1 MNTITPAKKPEI
13 TYIEPESP
21 KQPDWGKLMFALLF
35 FAAVIYAAFNME
47 DFVVEN
53 EGQLELS
60 SKRKAKLE
68 KELNEIDNAVQ
79 YALIV
84 DFSGEF
90 PCLNCGDRTTI
101 FLNKGETWKYGTTRL
116 GEKGRY
122 QSTPFDD
129 RLIFVPQF
137 FGNYSECLKVEKIK
151 IYNYV
156 LLPEN
161 QKRELPTVR
170 PPGNPYDN

>member
-79 YALIV
+79 YALIAQQP
-84 DFSGEF
+84 GEY
-90 PCLNCGDRTTI
+90 PCLNCGESNTI
-101 FLNKGETWKYGTTRL
+101 YLEIGEVWKYGTTRI
-116 GEKGRY
+116 GENKRY
-122 QSTPFDD
+122 QSKPPDE
-129 RLIFVPQF
+129 RLQFVSQF
-137 FGNYSECLKVEKIK
+137 FGNYAECLKMEKIK
-151 IYNYV
+151 IYHYV

-161 QKRELPTVR
+161 QKRATPLVR
-170 PPGNPYDN
+170 PPGNPYDI